1 MLNLWIL
8 ACLLLLPAVAAGN
21 SGVTVTSCEA
31 CHKDAT
37 CHTSP
42 VVSDNAV
49 SAVSVTHTC
58 SCVQGFVGNGLSC
71 YNRSS
76 CSGDSLCCGPGYR
89 WSAEQGCVDADE
101 CSVPDGVCPQGTV
114 CENTP
119 GSYRCLQSQPSNGT
133 RAEARSQAV
142 FCEGVLCQLGED
154 CISIDGGPSRCLDP
168 CLHYTAL
175 DDAWRSTDFDAV
187 SGPRMCD
194 SQRNWHGWYR
204 LFLNNASVQM
214 PERCVEK
221 YKCGTDA
228 PVWLTAPHPTTGD
241 GVVEYGVCGSWTQG
255 CCHFAL
261 SPILVKACLGNYYV
275 YKFVSTAAC
284 NLAYCADIN
293 TTVCGT
299 CREGERC
306 VSEDKIRWRCE
317 MAASAPI
324 RLVNSNTSCSGRV
337 EVYHDGQ
344 WGTVCDDL
352 WDMNDAQVVCSQLG
366 CGKALSAPYAA
377 YFGQGTG
384 PIWMDDVGCS
394 GNESS
399 LAQCPH
405 RGFGVHNCGH
415 HEDAG
420 VVCSGQLQVR
430 LTNGQDSCSGR
441 VEVYHDGQWGTVCDD
456 LWDMNDAQVVCSQL
470 GCGKALSAPY
480 AAYFGQ
486 GTGPIWMDDVG
497 CSGNESSLA
506 QCPHRGF
513 GVHNCG
519 HHEDAGVVC
528 SGPFQVKLTNGQD
541 SCSGRVEVYH
551 DGQWGTVCD
560 DLWDMNDA
568 QVVCSQLGCGKALS
582 APYAAYFGQGT
593 GPIWM
598 DDVGCSGNESSLAQC
613 PHRGFGVHNCG
624 HHEDAGVV
632 CSGLPNYLTPQL
644 ECGQSF
650 IEVTIYR
657 QPLETSGWNASSA
670 HLADPECGPEKKGSV
685 TVWFQMKRKEG
696 SCGTM
701 LRTNSTHAVYAN
713 SLFIY
718 PLRGWNSSSLPMS
731 FPFSCIFPLDVQ
743 ASLDVAIEPYIM
755 ENMGIQRTGPRANAT
770 MVLYRTA
777 NFTDPYSPGL
787 VVLPLGSALYVGVS
801 VKELD
806 TDRFVVVLE
815 DCYATPSA
823 SPDDPVRYFLIQNR
837 CPSDR
842 QAVTIVESGVSLQ
855 ARFSALL
862 FMFQEPNIYLH
873 CSLTE
878 CDQRESSCA
887 QFCSSRGKRSI
898 SQGQLLS
905 IGPISCKVQSSAD
918 HYKVLVTLSCKN
930 TSATLSE
937 RSYQEF

>member
-324 RLVNSNTSCSGRV
+324 RLVNSNT
-337 EVYHDGQ
+337 
-344 WGTVCDDL
+344 
-352 WDMNDAQVVCSQLG
+352 
-366 CGKALSAPYAA
+366 
-377 YFGQGTG
+377 
-384 PIWMDDVGCS
+384 
-394 GNESS
+394 
-399 LAQCPH
+399 
-405 RGFGVHNCGH
+405 
-415 HEDAG
+415 
-420 VVCSGQLQVR
+420 
-430 LTNGQDSCSGR
+430 SCSGR

>member
-905 IGPISCKVQSSAD
+905 IGPISWDHKDLASSAP
-918 HYKVLVTLSCKN
+918 
-930 TSATLSE
+930 
-937 RSYQEF
+937 